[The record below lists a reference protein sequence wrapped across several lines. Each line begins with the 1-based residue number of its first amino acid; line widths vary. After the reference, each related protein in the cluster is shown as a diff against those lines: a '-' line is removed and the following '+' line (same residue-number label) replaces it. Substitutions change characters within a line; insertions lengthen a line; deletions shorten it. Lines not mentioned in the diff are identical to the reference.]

1 MQELT
6 RKSRLLTG
14 YLELLLENNLEQYT
28 SNSNGDIE
36 PNAKK
41 TKKEGILLYTCTTN
55 FEGNNIHHE

>member
-14 YLELLLENNLEQYT
+14 YLELLLENNLKQCT
-28 SNSNGDIE
+28 SNSNGGIE

-41 TKKEGILLYTCTTN
+41 TKKEGILYTCSYKC
-55 FEGNNIHHE
+55 